1 MWQNKEHGTEA
12 LHRATL
18 ASPGHQKIHIA
29 RKWGFTKVN
38 ADEFENMVA
47 EQQLIPDGCG
57 VKYIP
62 KIWPSGQVV
71 DPVLMKALA
80 LAPPYS
86 CPPINPTFFPKKCG
100 IYCNGILLGH
110 KKENVAI
117 CSNMEE
123 LGGYYITPW
132 TVARQAPLFLGFSRQ
147 EYWSG
152 LPFLSPGDLPN
163 PGLLHCRQILYQLS
177 YGISDIYE

>member
-18 ASPGHQKIHIA
+18 ESPGHQKIHIA

-71 DPVLMKALA
+71 DPVLMKALT

-86 CPPINPTFFPKKCG
+86 CPPINPYFLSTKK
-100 IYCNGILLGH
+100 IVHELGH
-110 KKENVAI
+110 ITLGN
-117 CSNMEE
+117 SE
-123 LGGYYITPW
+123 LMNW
-132 TVARQAPLFLGFSRQ
+132 LVL
-147 EYWSG
+147 
-152 LPFLSPGDLPN
+152 LPT
-163 PGLLHCRQILYQLS
+163 
-177 YGISDIYE
+177 

>member
-123 LGGYYITPW
+123 LGGYYIK
-132 TVARQAPLFLGFSRQ
+132 
-147 EYWSG
+147 
-152 LPFLSPGDLPN
+152 
-163 PGLLHCRQILYQLS
+163 
-177 YGISDIYE
+177 

>member
-1 MWQNKEHGTEA
+1 MSIHTMWQNKEHGTEA

-18 ASPGHQKIHIA
+18 ESPGHQKIHIA

-71 DPVLMKALA
+71 DP
-80 LAPPYS
+80 
-86 CPPINPTFFPKKCG
+86 
-100 IYCNGILLGH
+100 ILRTKPEDL
-110 KKENVAI
+110 EVNQAI
-117 CSNMEE
+117 ASSED
-123 LGGYYITPW
+123 
-132 TVARQAPLFLGFSRQ
+132 
-147 EYWSG
+147 
-152 LPFLSPGDLPN
+152 LSPLQK
-163 PGLLHCRQILYQLS
+163 LESTVYSSFVLITKLS
-177 YGISDIYE
+177 QVF